1 MSSRATRGPAARS
14 PRGPGRPE
22 RRERRTRRDDDR
34 VPFVARPFQGLTGE
48 TDWVA
53 LREFVPAAT
62 ATVGLAA
69 GLPPV
74 EVRVASVLPLAHP
87 AIRRVDG
94 LVWLGLQTSGA
105 GTAGDAS
112 REVADAL
119 QRAFTTP
126 VGQPV
131 EPVARLGA
139 GPRLQDL
146 LDPAVPF
153 DVTVH
158 RTLDFWIA
166 DAGDQSQEVLSS
178 LERANQSLTPCER
191 VLPEL
196 SAYWTIMGDRT
207 YLRWVLA
214 DDEDT
219 ALDSFA
225 RLYAGGGAAL
235 TDSSRVLGSFRAG
248 GLLVPVWE
256 VPTGT
261 TAEQLVGPLG
271 ALADRLGEAAA
282 TTDPL
287 TSDQRRARAG
297 LVSRQFTIH

>member
-22 RRERRTRRDDDR
+22 RRERRTRRDDGR
-34 VPFVARPFQGLTGE
+34 VPFVARPFEGLTGE
-48 TDWVA
+48 ADWVA

-74 EVRVASVLPLAHP
+74 QVRVASVLPLAHP

-94 LVWLGLQTSGA
+94 LVWLGLQTSGGGA
-105 GTAGDAS
+105 AGDAS

-119 QRAFTTP
+119 TRAFETP

-131 EPVARLGA
+131 EPATRLGA

-153 DVTVH
+153 EVTVH
-158 RTLDFWIA
+158 ATLDFWIA
-166 DAGDQSQEVLSS
+166 DAGEQSQEVLSS

-191 VLPEL
+191 VRPEI
-196 SAYWTIMGDRT
+196 SAYWTVMGDRT
-207 YLRWVLA
+207 YLRWVLPE
-214 DDEDT
+214 DEDT
-219 ALDSFA
+219 ALDSLA

-235 TDSSRVLGSFRAG
+235 TGESRVLGSFRAG

-261 TAEQLVGPLG
+261 TAEQLVEPLG
-271 ALADRLGEAAA
+271 TLAARLADAAA
-282 TTDPL
+282 TTGPL
-287 TSDQRRARAG
+287 TFDQRRARAG